1 MQVKSITKIKI
12 LKILNHAFLCHHT
25 VRKVGLG
32 VLTLAY
38 EHELMVLTYQRNF
51 HQSWMKSGV
60 PKVRFRFATGVLTLA
75 YEHELLVLVYQ
86 RNFNQDWIKS
96 GVLILA

>member
-1 MQVKSITKIKI
+1 
-12 LKILNHAFLCHHT
+12 
-25 VRKVGLG
+25 
-32 VLTLAY
+32 
-38 EHELMVLTYQRNF
+38 
-51 HQSWMKSGV
+51 MKSGV